1 MIEAGIIEL
10 ENPLTETNLKNN
22 LDKKEIINSLL
33 EEGTERLYIFKY
45 IKYNL
50 CLIFIMQLYLIFEKE
65 LVGYVKKYID
75 NYFNTT
81 SLFSAIKFIEKDKK
95 QKIDNKIKEQLGLYK
110 NIINVYKHGNGTSYS
125 EIQKNNGDILNEYI
139 NIDNFDS
146 AFVFNLEKISFEE
159 LYNAIN
165 IFLSEIEK

>member
-1 MIEAGIIEL
+1 MIEVGIIEL

-50 CLIFIMQLYLIFEKE
+50 CLSFIMQLYLIFEKE
-65 LVGYVKKYID
+65 LVCYVKKYID
-75 NYFNTT
+75 NSFNTA